1 MRTSGY
7 NIIEI
12 PFLLD
17 LLGRHW
23 LEDFLRRNKNKIK
36 FIKEQKLERSRKE
49 GFTEPVRSGWFDT
62 VFAVMQQYNLFDK
75 PAQIY
80 NVDECG
86 FNDDTQRKL
95 Y

>member
-1 MRTSGY
+1 MDPS
-7 NIIEI
+7 
-12 PFLLD
+12 
-17 LLGRHW
+17 
-23 LEDFLRRNKNKIK
+23 
-36 FIKEQKLERSRKE
+36 RSRKE